1 MARTQTKSDDSFGSK
16 IRARSNLYTDFDF
29 NFIANP
35 NNGDVSKKVD
45 TEAIKQSV
53 RNLILTNRG
62 ERPFQPALGS
72 RVRGLLFE
80 LGDPFTAL
88 ELQKEIAITI
98 ENFEPR
104 VKLLDVRVTDELDAN
119 RFKIQIYFSIVS
131 TGQQEDVDFYL
142 ERIK

>member
-1 MARTQTKSDDSFGSK
+1 MARTQTKSDEALGSK

-45 TEAIKQSV
+45 TEAVKQSV
-53 RNLILTNRG
+53 RNLILTNKG
-62 ERPFQPALGS
+62 ERPFQPFLGS
-72 RVRGLLFE
+72 NVRGLLFE

-88 ELQKEIAITI
+88 ELQKEITNTI
-98 ENFEPR
+98 NNFEPR
-104 VKLLDVRVTDELDAN
+104 VELIDVRVTDELDNN
-119 RFKIQIYFSIVS
+119 RFKIQIYFAIVS
-131 TGQQEDVDFYL
+131 TGQQENVDFYL